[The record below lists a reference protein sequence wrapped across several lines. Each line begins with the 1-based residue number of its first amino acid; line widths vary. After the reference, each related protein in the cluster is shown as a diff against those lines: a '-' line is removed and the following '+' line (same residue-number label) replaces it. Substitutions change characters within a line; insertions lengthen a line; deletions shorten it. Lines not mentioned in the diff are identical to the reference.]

1 MLLWSLVRRESGCI
15 VVPQMDNHA
24 DPLSQIDAEIE
35 KLRQQRPSDES
46 DPKCAEIDTSITG
59 WQWAR
64 EKYVNSTSGDRTL
77 RSIGDRGQL
86 LDVQAIREKWEK
98 HKMYRAVPD
107 GAHMM
112 LHLLAR
118 GAQHARSQEDANA
131 LLAKLVEILEF
142 VWPTGSAQEHTAVR
156 VEKIVILVPK
166 EAGVPLRQ
174 DGQQLNVD
182 SCNESV

>member
-1 MLLWSLVRRESGCI
+1 LDRCTSLWVCDRS
-15 VVPQMDNHA
+15 P
-24 DPLSQIDAEIE
+24 
-35 KLRQQRPSDES
+35 
-46 DPKCAEIDTSITG
+46 PKCAEIDTSITG

-64 EKYVNSTSGDRTL
+64 EKYVNGTSGHRTIHD
-77 RSIGDRGQL
+77 IGDRGQGV
-86 LDVQAIREKWEK
+86 DIQAMREQWEK
-98 HKMYRAVPD
+98 HKMYRAVPE

-142 VWPTGSAQEHTAVR
+142 VWPTGPAQEHTAVR
-156 VEKIVILVPK
+156 VEKIMILVPK

-174 DGQQLNVD
+174 D
-182 SCNESV
+182 S

>member
-15 VVPQMDNHA
+15 VVPQMDNQA

-35 KLRQQRPSDES
+35 KLRQQKPEDAA
-46 DPKCAEIDTSITG
+46 DPKCAEIEAGITG
-59 WQWAR
+59 LQWLR
-64 EKYVNSTSGDRTL
+64 EKYVNSTSGDQPL

-86 LDVQAIREKWEK
+86 LDVQAIRENWEK

-142 VWPTGSAQEHTAVR
+142 LWPTGSAQEHTAVR

-166 EAGVPLRQ
+166 EAGVTLRQ
-174 DGQQLNVD
+174 DVSSQM
-182 SCNESV
+182 